1 MLKDFLQKFIYTNES
16 TRSTKTYLYQYND
29 EQFRLVKMKVKTQ
42 DPGFEKIKEKGW
54 FDTYEQERE
63 KDTKTDKNSREIQRI
78 SLSRTKRNI
87 RELALCNDFEW
98 FGTLTIK
105 TDRTEG
111 TSTCDRYSLDEVQN
125 KLKKLLRRVRD
136 RNAYHGKGLRYL
148 IITEKH
154 KDGAFHFHGLFS
166 GLDDL
171 YINDYGYLS
180 SKTFDEMGFN
190 SFSKINDYAKCCNY
204 ITKYITKDCVKNS
217 HNQIYI
223 SSRGLKKA
231 TRFTIDDNPNFFY
244 DYENDYCQIKD
255 FNVSEMSQEFLLD
268 IIRVL

>member
-1 MLKDFLQKFIYTNES
+1 MIKDYLHKFIYTNEK

-29 EQFRLVKMKVKTQ
+29 EQFRLVKMKVRTQ
-42 DPGFEKIKEKGW
+42 DEGYEKIKTKEW
-54 FDTYEQERE
+54 FDTYAQE
-63 KDTKTDKNSREIQRI
+63 KDKENAKDDSKQREVQRI

-98 FGTLTIK
+98 FGTLTVATKGIG
-105 TDRTEG
+105 EEH
-111 TSTCDRYSLDEVQN
+111 CVDRYVLDEVQV
-125 KLKKLLRRVRD
+125 KLKKLIRRFRD
-136 RNAYHGKGLRYL
+136 RANYSRRNVRYL
-148 IITEKH
+148 IITERH

-171 YINDYGYLS
+171 YLNDYGYLS
-180 SKTFDEMGFN
+180 SKTFDELGFN
-190 SFSKINDYAKCCNY
+190 SFSKINDYARCCNY

-231 TRFTIDDNPNFFY
+231 TRFTLDDNPNFFY
-244 DYENDYCQIKD
+244 DYQNDYCQIKD

-268 IIRVL
+268 IMR